1 MYVEYGIGYYGTVS
15 RYRVYESNTHREWQK
30 GAVDCKGEDNLDA
43 VIYNYFDLDEF
54 KMPAIRDSRIPTDPY
69 YLFIGRLNTDKGYNI
84 AIDVTRDIG
93 AKLIIAGQGNIGEV
107 PSHVTLW
114 GHATIKERAEL
125 MGNAIATF
133 TPTHYREPF
142 GGTATETQLSG
153 GERGGTPAIST
164 DHGAFCET
172 VERRWRCASHREF
185 CMAALAAQKLS
196 LEERLAIKKRAE
208 SLFSLEAIAPQY
220 ERYFFRL
227 MTLWKAGWYEMSD
240 PDDYD
245 TFEDFMEGKKTVR
258 GVIGSSLPM
267 ITPAGLN
274 GPGEP

>member
-1 MYVEYGIGYYGTVS
+1 
-15 RYRVYESNTHREWQK
+15 
-30 GAVDCKGEDNLDA
+30 
-43 VIYNYFDLDEF
+43 
-54 KMPAIRDSRIPTDPY
+54 
-69 YLFIGRLNTDKGYNI
+69 
-84 AIDVTRDIG
+84 
-93 AKLIIAGQGNIGEV
+93 
-107 PSHVTLW
+107 
-114 GHATIKERAEL
+114 
-125 MGNAIATF
+125 
-133 TPTHYREPF
+133 
-142 GGTATETQLSG
+142 
-153 GERGGTPAIST
+153 
-164 DHGAFCET
+164 
-172 VERRWRCASHREF
+172 
-185 CMAALAAQKLS
+185 MAALAAQKLS